1 MPFTQMY
8 SGRIIQPQ
16 GISISSSLPASN
28 RPIVY
33 SSLALPIFIGIGH
46 LSQISYVINSVSN
59 ISEGGYYPFSYF
71 TSMYYSL

>member
-1 MPFTQMY
+1 MPFTHMY

-33 SSLALPIFIGIGH
+33 SSLASPLFIGIGQ
-46 LSQISYVINSVSN
+46 SSPISYVINSVSN
-59 ISEGGYYPFSYF
+59 TSEGGYYPFSYF
-71 TSMYYSL
+71 TSIHYRL